1 MNPFVFIVGCPRSGT
16 TLLQRL
22 LDCHPQVAVTPETHW
37 IPRWYEK
44 NGAKGI
50 TPEGMVSGKLI
61 NRLLAY
67 PRFLELGINRKEL
80 KALSRPRR
88 TVPYTRFVSALFDL
102 YGQKRGKRLVG
113 DKTPG
118 YARNLNTL
126 HALWPAAKLVHLIR
140 DGRDV
145 SLSVLNWQRA
155 RGWQA
160 GEGLARFS
168 AWSESPLC
176 AAALWWE
183 WHVRLAREAGAAL
196 EQPVY
201 TELRYEDLVADPG
214 GQCRKLCA
222 FLGIPYIEDMLR
234 LYDSRARESN
244 AGDEKHPWRP
254 ITPGLKDWRVQM
266 SPEDVDLFEATA
278 GDLLDE
284 LGYPRAIAVPRPEAL
299 HYAFQARKRCA
310 QEARS
315 IRYAVPACW

>member
-16 TLLQRL
+16 TLLERL

-102 YGQKRGKRLVG
+102 YGQKRGKQLVG

-126 HALWPAAKLVHLIR
+126 HALWPAAT
-140 DGRDV
+140 
-145 SLSVLNWQRA
+145 
-155 RGWQA
+155 
-160 GEGLARFS
+160 
-168 AWSESPLC
+168 C
-176 AAALWWE
+176 
-183 WHVRLAREAGAAL
+183 RL
-196 EQPVY
+196 P
-201 TELRYEDLVADPG
+201 
-214 GQCRKLCA
+214 
-222 FLGIPYIEDMLR
+222 
-234 LYDSRARESN
+234 
-244 AGDEKHPWRP
+244 
-254 ITPGLKDWRVQM
+254 
-266 SPEDVDLFEATA
+266 
-278 GDLLDE
+278 
-284 LGYPRAIAVPRPEAL
+284 
-299 HYAFQARKRCA
+299 
-310 QEARS
+310 
-315 IRYAVPACW
+315 